1 MAGRIVCG
9 PSVDSRGRTVY
20 EFEGDALDSVG
31 QEVLA
36 HLLGRKEDGAAGGVG
51 TPEREIIDLG
61 VSSDDDDAEVSVELV
76 QALGRWRWI
85 YVECIEGGMKPQ
97 SVRRGRRPGESS
109 AASTRST

>member
-20 EFEGDALDSVG
+20 EFEGDDLDSVG

-85 YVECIEGGMKPQ
+85 IECIERGMKPQ
-97 SVRRGRRPGESS
+97 SVRSGRRPGESS
-109 AASTRST
+109 AASSRST